1 MSTDSNARISTHSNE
16 LFARIGL
23 LLFIWI
29 LASAPWLIK
38 IDDILGY
45 FIHLLDP
52 CAEECLNLYQP
63 EKWSELRWIISGL
76 LGFVT
81 IIPIVNLQIWNFSKP
96 GLTRSERKMLRL
108 ALILAPLMFL
118 IFSYISIV
126 EILPVLYDLGHD
138 VHTDYGFV
146 VKYDAISLVYFA
158 SIVLWAQVLVI
169 VSTSVMI
176 SSGITG
182 NLDSDNANWWRLRV
196 YGFVAMVSLLSYY
209 ERTSNGLMIT
219 LVTLLIIEIISR
231 PWTTKKPKYIVNL
244 ETYYDHLGEVISTL
258 KISCNCINELDY
270 GSKQNI
276 LTLSHICTNK
286 EKQDDLIKILSRYNP
301 NQLLIFGCNDYNVY
315 DSLKQLFPQIVIHV
329 NQ

>member
-1 MSTDSNARISTHSNE
+1 M
-16 LFARIGL
+16 
-23 LLFIWI
+23 
-29 LASAPWLIK
+29 K

-45 FIHLLDP
+45 FIHVLDP
-52 CAEECLNLYQP
+52 CVEECLNLYQP

-81 IIPIVNLQIWNFSKP
+81 IIPLVNLQIWNFSKP
-96 GLTRSERKMLRL
+96 GLTRSERKMLRF

-126 EILPVLYDLGHD
+126 EILPMFYGLGHS

-169 VSTSVMI
+169 VSASVMI

-231 PWTTKKPKYIVNL
+231 PWTTKKPKYIVNI
-244 ETYYDHLGEVISTL
+244 ETNYDHLGEVISTL
-258 KISCNCINELDY
+258 KVSCNCVNQPDY
-270 GSKQNI
+270 GSMQNM

-286 EKQDDLIKILSRYNP
+286 EKQDDFQNAFLE
-301 NQLLIFGCNDYNVY
+301 NVK
-315 DSLKQLFPQIVIHV
+315 SK
-329 NQ
+329 N

>member
-1 MSTDSNARISTHSNE
+1 M
-16 LFARIGL
+16 
-23 LLFIWI
+23 
-29 LASAPWLIK
+29 K

-45 FIHLLDP
+45 FIHVLDP
-52 CAEECLNLYQP
+52 CVEECLNLYQP

-96 GLTRSERKMLRL
+96 GLTQSERKMLRF

-126 EILPVLYDLGHD
+126 EILPMFYDLGHS

-169 VSTSVMI
+169 VSASVMI

-209 ERTSNGLMIT
+209 ERTSNGLIIT
-219 LVTLLIIEIISR
+219 LFTLLIIEIISR

-244 ETYYDHLGEVISTL
+244 ETNYDHLGEVISTL